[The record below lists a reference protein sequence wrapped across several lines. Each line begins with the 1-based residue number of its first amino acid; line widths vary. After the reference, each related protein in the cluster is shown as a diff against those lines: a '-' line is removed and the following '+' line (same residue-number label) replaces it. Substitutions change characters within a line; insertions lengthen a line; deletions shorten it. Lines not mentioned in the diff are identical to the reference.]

1 LAALAGETLAWVLLA
16 PSGAHVLTSRPDLLP
31 LGQTPA
37 LPPAP
42 DAFVPFPPPARGTPI
57 VVGSATAAF
66 GPEASA
72 TLAAWRHQPAA
83 GSRFAV
89 IVQPAL

>member
-1 LAALAGETLAWVLLA
+1 MAALAGETLAWVLLA

-31 LGQTPA
+31 LGPAPA

-42 DAFVPFPPPARGTPI
+42 DAFVPLPPPARGTAI
-57 VVGSATAAF
+57 VVGSAAAAF
-66 GPEASA
+66 GPDASA